1 MSKRGKWSVAGGVLL
16 VAVAIGGLTAMK
28 GKNKAVEVRT
38 EQVQKRDLVAS
49 VTASGQVRP
58 HTKVDLSSDISGK
71 IVRPAVKEGQM
82 VTKGQFLLQID
93 AQQAEAAV
101 QRMEAGLAA
110 ARAQESQARAN
121 LLQAQKSYERSMQ
134 IKKTNPTLISDEQ
147 LEQLRTAAD
156 VNKALFESEQHSV

>member
-1 MSKRGKWSVAGGVLL
+1 MSKRVKWSVAGGVL
-16 VAVAIGGLTAMK
+16 VAIALIGTLTAMK
-28 GKNKAVEVRT
+28 SGKKGVEVRT
-38 EQVQKRDLVAS
+38 ETVQKRDLVAS

-71 IVRPAVKEGQM
+71 IVRLAVKEGQM

-110 ARAQESQARAN
+110 ARAQQSQASAN

-134 IKKTNPTLISDEQ
+134 
-147 LEQLRTAAD
+147 
-156 VNKALFESEQHSV
+156 